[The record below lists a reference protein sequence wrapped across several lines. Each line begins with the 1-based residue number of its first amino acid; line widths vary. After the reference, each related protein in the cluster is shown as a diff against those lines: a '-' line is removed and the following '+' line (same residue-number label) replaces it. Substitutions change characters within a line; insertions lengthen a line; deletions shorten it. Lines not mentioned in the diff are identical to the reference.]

1 MTVDNKCYY
10 RTLTDAD
17 EFFGSQINA
26 EDWTDAEPLD
36 KEKVLLAATR
46 AIDLLKFKGVKNPV
60 FTAQQNST
68 ETLTAEQIA
77 IEDAKQK
84 LQFPRD
90 GQATVSVQTI
100 FKFVT
105 DPTAGTFALT
115 IALLDFGTFTTAGIA
130 FNADAA
136 TIQTAIDTAAI
147 AASVPSYTNGDITVS
162 GGTLLVAGADVLLT
176 FDGVS
181 VTGKAHKTPPVVDG
195 SGLTGGSIANPASK
209 ANIIGQL
216 PDAVYFGMC
225 EEAIALIGGSD
236 PQQEF
241 ENLVLTSDG
250 VSSTRASSDRSRI
263 AQRHTRHLLTSARA
277 WTYIQTELAV
287 SNSFTTKRTS

>member
-17 EFFGSQINA
+17 EFFGSQLHA

-60 FTAQQNST
+60 FKAQQDST

-77 IEDAKQK
+77 TENAKQK
-84 LQFPRD
+84 LQFPRG
-90 GQATVSVQTI
+90 GQATVSVHTV

-105 DPTAGTFALT
+105 DPTGGTFALT
-115 IALLDFGTFTTAGIA
+115 IALLDLSTFTTAGIV

-147 AASVPSYTNGDITVS
+147 AASVPSYANGDITVS
-162 GGTLLVAGADVLLT
+162 GGTLLAAGADVLLT

-181 VTGKAHKTPPVVDG
+181 VMGKAHKTPPVVDG
-195 SGLTGGSIANPASK
+195 AGLTGGSLANPASK

-216 PDAVYFGMC
+216 PDDVYFGMC
-225 EEAIALIGGSD
+225 EEAITLTSRD

-277 WTYIQTELAV
+277 WTYVQTELAV
-287 SNSFTTKRTS
+287 SNSFKTKRTS